1 MSAARPCE
9 AITAQS
15 NETLTL
21 VRHSRIENHMARV
34 PVTTLYKALMHRQ
47 WSRRVVCVSVL
58 LLLLSFVY
66 NVAANDADYTQPGP
80 CYFDE
85 NVYCEG
91 GCASLKVKT
100 TIPRNSGEGGC
111 LAAPHPVVVF
121 FDGYQVHTA
130 VAATRQCCAASSSA
144 HGLFCQCPLTTHADR
159 CAPHG
164 SLLSRQLSQ

>member
-1 MSAARPCE
+1 
-9 AITAQS
+9 
-15 NETLTL
+15 
-21 VRHSRIENHMARV
+21 MARV

-58 LLLLSFVY
+58 LILLSFVY
-66 NVAANDADYTQPGP
+66 TVAANDVDYTQPGP

-100 TIPRNSGEGGC
+100 TVPRNSGEGGC

-121 FDGYQVHTA
+121 FDGYQVHCSSYDTSVLCGELFCA
-130 VAATRQCCAASSSA
+130 DNVFPMSVDNSRRPACAAWVYVKQIA
-144 HGLFCQCPLTTHADR
+144 KPVPA
-159 CAPHG
+159 
-164 SLLSRQLSQ
+164 LLL